1 VLANRIVILCG
12 GVLAVGLFYCGSR
25 VPVVPVQAAQA
36 NAEQAQ
42 PAAALYSAAQAK
54 RGADLYESQQCA
66 VCHGADLA
74 GVGAN
79 PPLSGDNFLSVYS
92 DHSILVLFD
101 KVQKSMPQTNPGS
114 LTPAQTADL
123 LAYML
128 SMNKYAAGED
138 ELPADRDKLKTIQMP
153 KPAK

>member
-1 VLANRIVILCG
+1 MLANRIVILCG
-12 GVLAVGLFYCGSR
+12 GVLAAGLLYCGLR
-25 VPVVPVQAAQA
+25 APAVPVHAAQV
-36 NAEQAQ
+36 NAGEAQ

-54 RGADLYESQQCA
+54 RGADLYQSQQCA
-66 VCHGADLA
+66 TCHGADLA

-79 PPLSGDNFLSVYS
+79 PPLNGDNFLSVYS
-92 DHSILVLFD
+92 GHSILVLFD

-128 SMNKYAAGED
+128 SMNRYAAGDD

-153 KPAK
+153 KLAK